1 MKGPKA
7 PSEIDADV
15 GEKIRARRLARGW
28 SQTQLANALGITFQQ
43 VQKYEKGAN
52 RVSSG
57 RLARIAEALEIPVA
71 LFFDSRATQPPERR
85 DANATLAPLLEAPGV
100 VGLLRAFSAIDGRK
114 IRAAFVGLAESAASH
129 QPRRRPRPRGF
140 T

>member
-57 RLARIAEALEIPVA
+57 RLSQIAKALDAPVT
-71 LFFDSRATQPPERR
+71 FFFAGQHGQPIESSE
-85 DANATLAPLLEAPGV
+85 ANATLVVLKTPGIV
-100 VGLLRAFSAIDGRK
+100 QLLRAFSGIQGRSV
-114 IRAAFVGLAESAASH
+114 RAAFVQLAESAASN
-129 QPRRRPRPRGF
+129 QRRR
-140 T
+140 